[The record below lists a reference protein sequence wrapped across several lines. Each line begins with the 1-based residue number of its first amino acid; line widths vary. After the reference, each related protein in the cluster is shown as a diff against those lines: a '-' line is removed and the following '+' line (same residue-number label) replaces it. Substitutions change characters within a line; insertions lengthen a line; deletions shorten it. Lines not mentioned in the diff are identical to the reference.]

1 MAGLADRLREGQ
13 WIPIS
18 FIGMAVTALI
28 YSQLT
33 SVPLAIVVGAI
44 AAILNA
50 PSVVGRQLLIQRSTP
65 REVRGRVFSAFFVMR
80 DTMFMLGMAGAG
92 LADIIDVRTLF
103 FAQAQLSFAPLPPL
117 TVKGKAQPIAV
128 YRPTGRQAGAGPG
141 AASRL
146 GRAAERA
153 LLIDRLSPADQLT
166 LKTASAG
173 ATVRL
178 PSLPDTLSVARKF
191 EMFFTLSM

>member
-1 MAGLADRLREGQ
+1 
-13 WIPIS
+13 
-18 FIGMAVTALI
+18 
-28 YSQLT
+28 
-33 SVPLAIVVGAI
+33 
-44 AAILNA
+44 
-50 PSVVGRQLLIQRSTP
+50 
-65 REVRGRVFSAFFVMR
+65 
-80 DTMFMLGMAGAG
+80 
-92 LADIIDVRTLF
+92 
-103 FAQAQLSFAPLPPL
+103 
-117 TVKGKAQPIAV
+117 V
-128 YRPTGRQAGAGPG
+128 YRPTGRQAGAGPD

-166 LKTASAG
+166 LKTASTD